1 MGQSQRPRK
10 ATADDSIRHAPER
23 FLSGPNVLFAASEMA
38 PLIKTGGLADVA
50 GSLGAALQDLGCN
63 VRVVLPYYGAL
74 ADLTPTPRSIARTR
88 LHERDIEIFETI
100 APQGQRVW
108 LVACPDLFGRRGNP
122 YLDPEGRDWPDN
134 ADRFALFC
142 RAIVWLATEQIVADF
157 HVDIVHLNDWPTGLA
172 APLLKREPHAPP
184 TLFSIHNLAYQ
195 GNYDRATFERLGL
208 PGELWSIDALEFH
221 GSMSFIKGGIAFAD
235 RITTVSPTYAAE
247 IQTPEYGNGLDGLIR
262 HRSPLLRGI
271 TNGIDTTVWNP
282 TTDPLLRAR
291 YTPTQLERKLINKRA
306 VQALLGLDPADV
318 PLLGVVSRLA
328 HQKGIDLIVALV
340 DALVSLP
347 AQLAVLGT
355 GDATLEQ
362 ALRTASSAYPGRVA
376 YAARLDESMA
386 HLIEAG
392 ADIFL
397 MPSRFEPCG
406 LNQMYSQVY
415 GTVPVVRK
423 TGGLVDTVRPVAGR
437 TGTGFMFGPA
447 TPAALL
453 EAIKNAVAA
462 SRNRH
467 TWQAIQRNGM
477 AQDFSWRR
485 SAARYV
491 DVYRELLSTT
501 SGRAQ

>member
-1 MGQSQRPRK
+1 
-10 ATADDSIRHAPER
+10 
-23 FLSGPNVLFAASEMA
+23 MA

-50 GSLGAALQDLGCN
+50 GSLGIALQDLGCN

-74 ADLTPTPRSIARTR
+74 ADLTPAPRSIARTR
-88 LHERDIEIFETI
+88 LHERDVEILETNVR
-100 APQGQRVW
+100 QGQRVW

-122 YLDPEGRDWPDN
+122 YMDADGHDWPDN

-142 RAIVWLATEQIVADF
+142 RAIAWLATEQIAADF

-172 APLLKREPHAPP
+172 APLLAREPHAPP

-195 GNYDRATFERLGL
+195 GIFDRATFERLGL

-262 HRSPLLRGI
+262 HRSRALIGI
-271 TNGIDTTVWNP
+271 LNGIDSTVWNP
-282 TTDPLLRAR
+282 TLDPLLRAR
-291 YTPTQLERKLINKRA
+291 YSATHLERKSINKRA
-306 VQALLGLDPADV
+306 VQALLGLEPADV
-318 PLLGVVSRLA
+318 PLLGVISRLA

-355 GDATLEQ
+355 GDPTLEQ
-362 ALRTASSAYPGRVA
+362 ALRAASAQYPGRVA

-423 TGGLVDTVRPVAGR
+423 TGGLVDTVRPVVGR
-437 TGTGFMFGPA
+437 TGTGFLFGPA
-447 TPAALL
+447 TSDALL
-453 EAIKNAVAA
+453 DAIKSAVAT

-467 TWQAIQRNGM
+467 TWQCIQRNGM
-477 AQDFSWRR
+477 AQDFSWRS
-485 SAARYV
+485 SAARYIELYT
-491 DVYRELLSTT
+491 DLLSTP
-501 SGRAQ
+501 SAKSQ